1 MNLTTKESPLPPST
15 MDVYLFFCNQEE
27 QFQFIDYADDFPGIG
42 LLEEGELD
50 SKDRQ
55 ECSIHGR
62 GSHAAYF
69 VFIQIQ
75 KPNFGRITVPSEAD
89 SVDKDKEMGV

>member
-1 MNLTTKESPLPPST
+1 MRAISLTKEQREKAMISDS
-15 MDVYLFFCNQEE
+15 EG
-27 QFQFIDYADDFPGIG
+27 FIHADDFPGIG

-89 SVDKDKEMGV
+89 SVDKDKEKWF

>member
-62 GSHAAYF
+62 GSHAYF